1 MSTLAEVLPFL
12 EAGHIVQ
19 NARGEAIRPLGNG
32 RFEWTRSKGYRF
44 EQETVTLA
52 EIRNM
57 HDVWDWSVV
66 DSAPREEQR

>member
-19 NARGEAIRPLGNG
+19 NARGESLRPVGNG
-32 RFEWTRSKGYRF
+32 RFEWLKSKGFRF
-44 EQETVTLA
+44 EPETVTLA
-52 EIRNM
+52 EVRNM

-66 DSAPREEQR
+66 DAPREERA